1 MRKIL
6 IVICMI
12 IMAGGGLFTSCTKQ
26 WTIKVEANDDAFGT
40 VYGSGT
46 YADGTIAIISAKPN
60 EGCWFVNWDDGS
72 PDNPRS
78 IMVTS
83 NTSYTAIFEKY
94 FQITV
99 KANPEVGGVVCGS
112 GSYLDQASVTIVA
125 TPNAGYHFIRWQDG
139 VTDNPRTILVTGD
152 ATYTAYFANN

>member
-1 MRKIL
+1 M
-6 IVICMI
+6 MI
-12 IMAGGGLFTSCTKQ
+12 IVGSMCFTSCTKK
-26 WTIKVEANDDAFGT
+26 WTITVETNDDASGT
-40 VYGSGT
+40 VYGSGI
-46 YADGTIAIISAKPN
+46 YPEGTIAIISAKPYD
-60 EGCWFVNWDDGS
+60 GYWFVNWDDGS

-99 KANPEVGGVVCGS
+99 KANPEVGGVVCGT
-112 GSYLDQASVTIVA
+112 GSYLDQVSVTIVA